1 MLKKDNNLF
10 NEMCLMFR
18 RARKFTLIFSPQ
30 VGAFVAELWPKVFL
44 NGGGGVLIQMI
55 GRPVPIALEI
65 SPES

>member
-1 MLKKDNNLF
+1 
-10 NEMCLMFR
+10 MCLMFR
-18 RARKFTLIFSPQ
+18 RARKFTLIFSSQ

-44 NGGGGVLIQMI
+44 NGGGGVLIQMT